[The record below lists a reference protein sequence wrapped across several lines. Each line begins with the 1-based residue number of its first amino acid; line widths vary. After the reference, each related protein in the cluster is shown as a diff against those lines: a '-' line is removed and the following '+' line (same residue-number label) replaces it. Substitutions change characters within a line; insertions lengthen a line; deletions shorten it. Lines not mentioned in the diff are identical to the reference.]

1 MKYALKV
8 VSLTSL
14 EFKTIVVD
22 ADEDAV
28 NAAPCP
34 QTFVQRIARPFI
46 PAGFIA
52 SADGFG
58 PVQ

>member
-8 VSLTSL
+8 VSLSSL
-14 EFKTIVVD
+14 EFKTLVVD

-34 QTFVQRIARPFI
+34 LTFVQRLAWPLI
-46 PAGFIA
+46 PEGFIA